1 MSSSRLK
8 RCATTSARRPTKRG
22 VSGSLKQLT
31 IKIDLGSRQVTLN
44 DRSREEDEDGDKE
57 EQLDEE
63 ERNSWGTPDKIVRW
77 VATYEP
83 DTFRFVGD
91 ACASDDNHL
100 FPLYFTE
107 EMDAMKQSWVS
118 SPIRDL
124 PTCCSVRKYR
134 DSLLSLPSAYDE
146 RGYIAAWFWN
156 GPYNKTKAGYTLTDW
171 FKKCYYEACKGI
183 CVVML
188 VKAPSGVAGRFDEFV
203 YGKAAV
209 VYDIP
214 HRLRFKCPRTG
225 IESKHS
231 TARFGSQLVV
241 FDPRMLC
248 KDGCSELAE
257 GDTFDTVIRPLS
269 FEA

>member
-8 RCATTSARRPTKRG
+8 RCAATSSRRPTKRG
-22 VSGSLKQLT
+22 VGGSLRQLT

-44 DRSREEDEDGDKE
+44 DRPREEDDAEKE
-57 EQLDEE
+57 LDEE
-63 ERNSWGTPDKIVRW
+63 ERNSWGTPDKIIRW
-77 VATYEP
+77 LKEGFEP
-83 DTFRFVGD
+83 RTFRVVGD
-91 ACASDDNHL
+91 ACASDENHL
-100 FPLYFTE
+100 FACYFTE
-107 EMDAMKQSWVS
+107 DIDAMKQDWVH
-118 SPIRDL
+118 PTGL
-124 PTCCSVRKYR
+124 PKLTTCCDIRR
-134 DSLLSLPSAYDE
+134 R
-146 RGYIAAWFWN
+146 RGDVARGEYHCANFLIDAWFWN
-156 GPYNKTKAGYTLTDW
+156 GPYNKTKGGYDLTSW
-171 FKKCYYEACKGI
+171 FAKCYREACKGV

-188 VKAPSGVAGRFDEFV
+188 VPAPNGTQNRWDAFV
-203 YGKAAV
+203 YGKASII
-209 VYDIP
+209 YDIP

-269 FEA
+269 LEA